1 MTKNSKFLKMTR
13 KHGETHKHTENNT
26 IPSVYIPVRFQT
38 DKRMIGHIWL
48 GTRKHTKDAS

>member
-13 KHGETHKHTENNT
+13 KHGETHKHTENKT

-48 GTRKHTKDAS
+48 GTRKRTKGAS